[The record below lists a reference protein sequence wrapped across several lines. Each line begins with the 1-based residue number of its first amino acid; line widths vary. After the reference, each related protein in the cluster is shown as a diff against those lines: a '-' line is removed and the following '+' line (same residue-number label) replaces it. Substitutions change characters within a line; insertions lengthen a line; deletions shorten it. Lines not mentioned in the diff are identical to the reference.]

1 MEDIFNTLANI
12 TKPCNI
18 SVVSGSLLDKS
29 LLFKRAWRTYKAK
42 LKHNCKADFGHELAN
57 CYRIA
62 RLIGYENYK
71 PSDYELNY
79 HETK

>member
-1 MEDIFNTLANI
+1 MNTNYEKQAIDFLEK
-12 TKPCNI
+12 TGCN
-18 SVVSGSLLDKS
+18 KS
-29 LLFKRAWRTYKAK
+29 LLFKRAWGTYKTK

-71 PSDYELNY
+71 PSGYELNY
-79 HETK
+79 R